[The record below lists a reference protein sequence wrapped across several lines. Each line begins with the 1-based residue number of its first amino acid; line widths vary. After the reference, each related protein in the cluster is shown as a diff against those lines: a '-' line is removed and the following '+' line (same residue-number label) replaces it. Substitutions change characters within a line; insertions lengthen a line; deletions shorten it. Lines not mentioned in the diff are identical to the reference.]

1 MSGATD
7 MPRTDQNVWDKP
19 WIYLVWLGFLL
30 APASGLT
37 FRDWLATSGAAV
49 IFVVLHFWSFRH
61 NGPRLWLGRFAMFG
75 IGVALFPYNYFAHT
89 FFIYAGVP
97 QPRARARE
105 SIVIM
110 ILTVAASYVYFTWHH
125 MDTAYFA
132 LVAVIVLGLGSVILY
147 AEASERTLVT
157 IAGKDQEIQ
166 RLAKSAERERIAR
179 DLHDLLGH
187 TLSLIAIKAELA
199 YKLVGQNDGRAGNEM
214 REVAEVAR
222 KSLAEVRQAIAGM
235 RSIGLLEAVGT
246 ADTLLRAAGLKT
258 SLGIQPLPPL
268 ATVQEHALSQAL
280 LEATTNIVRH
290 ADASEAAI
298 TISFGDGRITLRIDD
313 NGRGSDILP
322 GNGLIGMRERLKAIA
337 GELEISNL
345 APGVRLRV
353 LLPVSSDAVTS

>member
-1 MSGATD
+1 MSEATD
-7 MPRTDQNVWDKP
+7 MSRIDQNVWDKP

-37 FRDWLATSGAAV
+37 ARDWLATSGAAV
-49 IFVVLHFWSFRH
+49 IFVVLYFWSFRH
-61 NGPRLWLGRFAMFG
+61 NGPA
-75 IGVALFPYNYFAHT
+75 V
-89 FFIYAGVP
+89 V
-97 QPRARARE
+97 
-105 SIVIM
+105 V
-110 ILTVAASYVYFTWHH
+110 
-125 MDTAYFA
+125 
-132 LVAVIVLGLGSVILY
+132 VIVLGLGSVILY

-199 YKLVGQNDGRAGNEM
+199 HKLVSQNDGRAGNEM

-290 ADASEAAI
+290 ADANEAAI
-298 TISFGDGRITLRIDD
+298 TISFGGGRITLRIED
-313 NGRGSDILP
+313 NGRGSDVLP
-322 GNGLIGMRERLKAIA
+322 GNGLTGMRERLKAVG